1 MEETQSD
8 LEASMKKLSVVAL
21 LLGLELLVL
30 GLSDLIIHGGS
41 LSVPGVVARSP
52 SLTKLGMSSF
62 PALLARSAGIVL
74 LARPPV
80 ERALL
85 TLLLHILN
93 RQVLNVVVA
102 LLVFIE
108 LLASLRTGA

>member
-1 MEETQSD
+1 MEETQSN
-8 LEASMKKLSVVAL
+8 LEASMKKLSVVVS
-21 LLGLELLVL
+21 LLGLGLMVF

-41 LSVPGVVARSP
+41 LSVPGVVALSP
-52 SLTKLGMSSF
+52 SLTKPGTSIS
-62 PALLARSAGIVL
+62 PALLTMSAGIVILALLPVVRVL
-74 LARPPV
+74 LA
-80 ERALL
+80 
-85 TLLLHILN
+85 LLLYIRN